1 MRVDDSYRN
10 ATYYVV
16 MQHIMLFCEMTK
28 IPSVIASE
36 RRTRN
41 SCKRVVGNAHSL
53 TSYEFLCARR
63 ECTNERLTVSLL
75 LTLGDQNQK

>member
-28 IPSVIASE
+28 IPSDTNNFIRVALVI
-36 RRTRN
+36 
-41 SCKRVVGNAHSL
+41 
-53 TSYEFLCARR
+53 
-63 ECTNERLTVSLL
+63 
-75 LTLGDQNQK
+75 